1 MSKFKK
7 MVVAAFII
15 AAAVYIFVKAVVFV
29 GDDVVAI
36 VTDTEYQIIGLL
48 KKGVNVVPQ
57 ALFHP
62 VRVTYIPLY
71 GSCKADIIVPIPP
84 LEKIKSKNYSIT
96 VPVSIQYTFDA
107 GKLKLDL
114 KSMHSNADYV
124 KEIITIAL
132 VDAVNT
138 QFRKYLVPVYQYF
151 PLQANFQNEF
161 IVVINT
167 VKEVCAKRGLV
178 VDDVK
183 IGNVYLPDY
192 AIYAEGKRF
201 LQELLQQEKDN
212 ALQLARLQ
220 QKLNEDGLASK
231 QRLEH
236 LEKISE
242 LIQKNKDILRY
253 IYIDKL
259 ADNVRVIVTSDN
271 EAQFDIF
278 NTEDYGTVK
287 SDVDN
292 FKK

>member
-1 MSKFKK
+1 MSKYKK
-7 MVVAAFII
+7 LVIAAFII

-84 LEKIKSKNYSIT
+84 LEQIKSKNYSIT
-96 VPVSIQYTFDA
+96 IPVSIQYTFDA
-107 GKLKLDL
+107 DKLQLDL

-138 QFRKYLVPVYQYF
+138 QFRKYLVPVYKYF

-161 IVVINT
+161 TVVINT
-167 VKEVCAKRGLV
+167 VKEVCVKRGLV
-178 VDDVK
+178 IDDVK
-183 IGNVYLPDY
+183 VGNVYLPDY

-201 LQELLQQEKDN
+201 LLEVLQQEKDN

-231 QRLEH
+231 QRIEH

-259 ADNVRVIVTSDN
+259 ADNVKVIVTSDK
-271 EAQFDIF
+271 EAGFDIF
-278 NTEDYGTVK
+278 NTEDSGSVK
-287 SDVDN
+287 KDVDN

>member
-1 MSKFKK
+1 MSKYKK
-7 MVVAAFII
+7 LVIAAFII

-138 QFRKYLVPVYQYF
+138 QFRKYLVPVYKYF

-161 IVVINT
+161 TVVINT
-167 VKEVCAKRGLV
+167 VKEVCVKRGLV
-178 VDDVK
+178 IDDVK
-183 IGNVYLPDY
+183 VGNVYLPDY

-201 LQELLQQEKDN
+201 LLEVLQQEKDN

-231 QRLEH
+231 QRIEH

-259 ADNVRVIVTSDN
+259 ADNVKVIVTSDK
-271 EAQFDIF
+271 EAGFDIF
-278 NTEDYGTVK
+278 NTEDSGSVK
-287 SDVDN
+287 KDVDN

>member
-1 MSKFKK
+1 

-124 KEIITIAL
+124 KEIIIIAL

-259 ADNVRVIVTSDN
+259 ADNVRVIVTSDK
-271 EAQFDIF
+271 EAQFDIL

-287 SDVDN
+287 RDVDN

>member
-192 AIYAEGKRF
+192 AIYAEGKR
-201 LQELLQQEKDN
+201 
-212 ALQLARLQ
+212 
-220 QKLNEDGLASK
+220 
-231 QRLEH
+231 
-236 LEKISE
+236 
-242 LIQKNKDILRY
+242 
-253 IYIDKL
+253 
-259 ADNVRVIVTSDN
+259 
-271 EAQFDIF
+271 
-278 NTEDYGTVK
+278 
-287 SDVDN
+287 
-292 FKK
+292 